1 MTVEQLI
8 VALNKV
14 QDKSKSVRLVIN
26 FDADGTEIIYD
37 SEEYPE
43 SIEPVEGYIYL
54 NIVNKN
60 PVPISELY

>member
-8 VALNKV
+8 LALNKV
-14 QDKSKSVRLVIN
+14 QDKSKPVRLVVT
-26 FDADGTEIIYD
+26 FDDAGMDIIYD
-37 SEEYPE
+37 SEEYPD

-54 NIVNKN
+54 NLVNKK

>member
-8 VALNKV
+8 LALNKV
-14 QDKSKSVRLVIN
+14 QDKSKPVRLVVT
-26 FDADGTEIIYD
+26 FDDAGMDIIYD
-37 SEEYPE
+37 SEEYPD

-54 NIVNKN
+54 NLVNKN